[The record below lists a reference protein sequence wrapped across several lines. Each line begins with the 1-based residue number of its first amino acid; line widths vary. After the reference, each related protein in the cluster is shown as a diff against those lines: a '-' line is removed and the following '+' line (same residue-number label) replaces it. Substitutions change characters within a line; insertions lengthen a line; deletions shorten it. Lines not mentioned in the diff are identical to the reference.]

1 MKVMNEGDVEYML
14 SELKSSLVIF
24 TGSFYFYATVKKWM
38 SQM

>member
-14 SELKSSLVIF
+14 SELKTSLVIF
-24 TGSFYFYATVKKWM
+24 TGSFYFYPTVKKWM